1 MARADD
7 GSPDEDGSHEPGVA
21 GSAGTT
27 AGFHPP
33 RRYDRKIVDTGVQ
46 HSPADTVAAP
56 TPAGAA
62 LSARKGDRPE
72 PRGWGSAARA
82 GPAGP
87 PASESEGR
95 AGGDRPRQETLMT
108 LRSSSTDGGRGD
120 QKRAFQQETGK
131 NKATVAPAM
140 AP

>member
-1 MARADD
+1 MAWPAPKTVARTKTGAMSQ
-7 GSPDEDGSHEPGVA
+7 GKA
-21 GSAGTT
+21 GSAGTA

-46 HSPADTVAAP
+46 HSPADTAAAP

-72 PRGWGSAARA
+72 PKGWGSAARA

-95 AGGDRPRQETLMT
+95 AGGDRLRQETHMT
-108 LRSSSTDGGRGD
+108 LCSSSTDGGQGD
-120 QKRAFQQETGK
+120 
-131 NKATVAPAM
+131 
-140 AP
+140 